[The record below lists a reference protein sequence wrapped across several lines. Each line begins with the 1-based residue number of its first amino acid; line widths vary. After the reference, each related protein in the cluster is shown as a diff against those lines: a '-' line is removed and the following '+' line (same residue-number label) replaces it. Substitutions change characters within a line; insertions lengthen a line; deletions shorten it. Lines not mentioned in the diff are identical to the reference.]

1 MDVKVEPIGLG
12 LRNGS
17 RLAKFSTL
25 SKRVSHDHMRA
36 APIADSLEEVK
47 KGNVIAPLFKWG
59 TLTKWKL
66 KEKQKALLTEARFLM
81 NES

>member
-1 MDVKVEPIGLG
+1 MIKYDDIHRLTLLAKELHLMDVKVEPIGLG

-17 RLAKFSTL
+17 RLSKFSTL

-47 KGNVIAPLFKWG
+47 
-59 TLTKWKL
+59 
-66 KEKQKALLTEARFLM
+66 
-81 NES
+81 

>member
-1 MDVKVEPIGLG
+1 MIKYDDIHRLTLLAKELHLMDVKVEPIGLG

-25 SKRVSHDHMRA
+25 SKRVSHDQMRA

-47 KGNVIAPLFKWG
+47 
-59 TLTKWKL
+59 
-66 KEKQKALLTEARFLM
+66 
-81 NES
+81 